1 MAAVP
6 AVLTAAVVLSY
17 STVLLQVPPAVIP
30 AAAVLAGRLADSAAA
45 HSGVAAPPAVGR
57 LCVSFRYIFLF
68 SSQTGDYFYYI
79 DQHHGQFIRDAD
91 YYCGTET
98 CC

>member
-45 HSGVAAPPAVGR
+45 PLGVAAPPAVGR
-57 LCVSFRYIFLF
+57 LCASFRYLSSKIHRKSASSTVRYRF
-68 SSQTGDYFYYI
+68 SFQ
-79 DQHHGQFIRDAD
+79 
-91 YYCGTET
+91 
-98 CC
+98 

>member
-45 HSGVAAPPAVGR
+45 PSVGAAPPAVGDLR
-57 LCVSFRYIFLF
+57 VFSVSILENPSQIRKFD
-68 SSQTGDYFYYI
+68 SSL
-79 DQHHGQFIRDAD
+79 
-91 YYCGTET
+91 
-98 CC
+98 

>member
-30 AAAVLAGRLADSAAA
+30 VAAVLAGRLADSAAA
-45 HSGVAAPPAVGR
+45 RLVEEDRQVVGDDLRVFSVYIHFLIIDRR
-57 LCVSFRYIFLF
+57 LFELYRSASWTVYP
-68 SSQTGDYFYYI
+68 
-79 DQHHGQFIRDAD
+79 
-91 YYCGTET
+91 
-98 CC
+98 

>member
-45 HSGVAAPPAVGR
+45 LLVVAAPPAVGDLR
-57 LCVSFRYIFLF
+57 VFSVSILENPSQIRKFD
-68 SSQTGDYFYYI
+68 SSL
-79 DQHHGQFIRDAD
+79 
-91 YYCGTET
+91 
-98 CC
+98 

>member
-17 STVLLQVPPAVIP
+17 STVLLQVPPAVIT

-45 HSGVAAPPAVGR
+45 PLVGAAPPAVGDLR
-57 LCVSFRYIFLF
+57 VFSVSILENP
-68 SSQTGDYFYYI
+68 SQ
-79 DQHHGQFIRDAD
+79 IRELDIL
-91 YYCGTET
+91 
-98 CC
+98 

>member
-30 AAAVLAGRLADSAAA
+30 VAAVLAGRLADSAA
-45 HSGVAAPPAVGR
+45 GR
-57 LCVSFRYIFLF
+57 LVEEDRQVVGDDLRVFSVYIPFLI
-68 SSQTGDYFYYI
+68 I
-79 DQHHGQFIRDAD
+79 DRRLFELYRSASWIV
-91 YYCGTET
+91 YP
-98 CC
+98 

>member
-45 HSGVAAPPAVGR
+45 HLVGAAPPAVGDLR
-57 LCVSFRYIFLF
+57 VFSVSILENP
-68 SSQTGDYFYYI
+68 SQ
-79 DQHHGQFIRDAD
+79 IRELDIL
-91 YYCGTET
+91 
-98 CC
+98 

>member
-45 HSGVAAPPAVGR
+45 LLVGAAPPAVGDLR
-57 LCVSFRYIFLF
+57 VFSVYIPFLISRVRPVHSFFENESILENPSQICKFD
-68 SSQTGDYFYYI
+68 SSL
-79 DQHHGQFIRDAD
+79 
-91 YYCGTET
+91 
-98 CC
+98 

>member
-30 AAAVLAGRLADSAAA
+30 VAAVLAGRLADSAAGP
-45 HSGVAAPPAVGR
+45 SVEEDRQVVGDDLRVFSVYIPFLISRVRPAN
-57 LCVSFRYIFLF
+57 S
-68 SSQTGDYFYYI
+68 YYI
-79 DQHHGQFIRDAD
+79 LPLTYFMSKFVGQIEKR
-91 YYCGTET
+91 
-98 CC
+98 

>member
-45 HSGVAAPPAVGR
+45 LLVGAAPPAVGDLR
-57 LCVSFRYIFLF
+57 VFSVSILENP
-68 SSQTGDYFYYI
+68 SQ
-79 DQHHGQFIRDAD
+79 IRELDIL
-91 YYCGTET
+91 
-98 CC
+98 

>member
-30 AAAVLAGRLADSAAA
+30 VAAVLAGRLADSAAGL
-45 HSGVAAPPAVGR
+45 SVAEDRLAVGDDLRVFSVYIPFLIIDRR
-57 LCVSFRYIFLF
+57 LFELYRSASWTVYP
-68 SSQTGDYFYYI
+68 
-79 DQHHGQFIRDAD
+79 
-91 YYCGTET
+91 
-98 CC
+98 

>member
-30 AAAVLAGRLADSAAA
+30 VAAVLAGRLADSAA
-45 HSGVAAPPAVGR
+45 GR
-57 LCVSFRYIFLF
+57 LVEEDRQVVGDDLRVFSVYIPFLI
-68 SSQTGDYFYYI
+68 I
-79 DQHHGQFIRDAD
+79 DLRLFELYRSASWTV
-91 YYCGTET
+91 YP
-98 CC
+98 

>member
-17 STVLLQVPPAVIP
+17 STVLLQVPPAVIT

-45 HSGVAAPPAVGR
+45 LLVGAAPPAVGDLR
-57 LCVSFRYIFLF
+57 VFSVSILENP
-68 SSQTGDYFYYI
+68 SQ
-79 DQHHGQFIRDAD
+79 IRELDIL
-91 YYCGTET
+91 
-98 CC
+98 

>member
-30 AAAVLAGRLADSAAA
+30 VAAVLAGRLADSAAGP
-45 HSGVAAPPAVGR
+45 SVEEDRQVVGDDLRVFSVYIPFLIIDRR
-57 LCVSFRYIFLF
+57 LFELYRSASWTVYP
-68 SSQTGDYFYYI
+68 
-79 DQHHGQFIRDAD
+79 
-91 YYCGTET
+91 
-98 CC
+98 

>member
-30 AAAVLAGRLADSAAA
+30 VAAVLAGRLADSAA
-45 HSGVAAPPAVGR
+45 GR
-57 LCVSFRYIFLF
+57 LVEEDRQVVGDDLRVFSVYIPFLI
-68 SSQTGDYFYYI
+68 I
-79 DQHHGQFIRDAD
+79 DRRLFELYRSASWTV
-91 YYCGTET
+91 YP
-98 CC
+98 

>member
-17 STVLLQVPPAVIP
+17 STVILQVPPAVIP
-30 AAAVLAGRLADSAAA
+30 VAAVLAGRLADSAAA
-45 HSGVAAPPAVGR
+45 PSVGAAPPAVGR
-57 LCVSFRYIFLF
+57 LCASFRSRFLF
-68 SSQTGDYFYYI
+68 SSQTGDYLNYI

-91 YYCGTET
+91 YYCWTET

>member
-45 HSGVAAPPAVGR
+45 PSVGAAPPAVGDLR
-57 LCVSFRYIFLF
+57 VFSVSILENP
-68 SSQTGDYFYYI
+68 SQ
-79 DQHHGQFIRDAD
+79 IRELDIL
-91 YYCGTET
+91 
-98 CC
+98 

>member
-45 HSGVAAPPAVGR
+45 HSGVAAPPAVGDLR
-57 LCVSFRYIFLF
+57 VFSVSILENP
-68 SSQTGDYFYYI
+68 SQ
-79 DQHHGQFIRDAD
+79 IRELDIL
-91 YYCGTET
+91 
-98 CC
+98 